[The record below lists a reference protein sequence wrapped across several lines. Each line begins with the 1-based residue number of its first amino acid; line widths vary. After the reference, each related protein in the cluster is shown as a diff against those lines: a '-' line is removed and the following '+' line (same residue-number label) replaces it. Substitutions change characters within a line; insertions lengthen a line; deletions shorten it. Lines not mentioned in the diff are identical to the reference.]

1 MKKHVGSMVLM
12 VAVCGTALAQRLTI
26 LNFREAP
33 LYQVAEFYQ
42 DFTGTNVVVEPAEYP
57 TISLVTTN
65 RLNEVQTIALIETC
79 CASNGIVFTH
89 SPTGVVISLD
99 PDRPV
104 VTRPSYTFRRGNAAA
119 TNQPDAAMQKIL
131 EEYQLEVIRRGLPPL
146 PKPNSSGT
154 NAP

>member
-1 MKKHVGSMVLM
+1 MVLM

-33 LYQVAEFYQ
+33 LSQVAEFYQ
-42 DFTGTNVVVEPAEYP
+42 DFTGTPVTIEPAAYP
-57 TISLVTTN
+57 TITLATSN
-65 RLNEVQTIALIETC
+65 RLDEVQTIALIETY

-99 PDRPV
+99 PARPV
-104 VTRPSYTFRRGNAAA
+104 VMRPSYVIRRGNAAA

-146 PKPNSSGT
+146 PEPDYIGT

>member
-12 VAVCGTALAQRLTI
+12 VAVCGAALAQRLTI
-26 LNFREAP
+26 LNFHEAP
-33 LYQVAEFYQ
+33 LYQLAEFYQ

-57 TISLVTTN
+57 TITLATTN
-65 RLNEVQTIALIETC
+65 RLNEVQTIALIETY

-99 PDRPV
+99 PARPV
-104 VTRPSYTFRRGNAAA
+104 ATRPSYAIRRRNAAA
-119 TNQPDAAMQKIL
+119 TNQPAAAMQKIL
-131 EEYQLEVIRRGLPPL
+131 AEYQLEVIRRGLPPL
-146 PKPNSSGT
+146 PEPNSSRT